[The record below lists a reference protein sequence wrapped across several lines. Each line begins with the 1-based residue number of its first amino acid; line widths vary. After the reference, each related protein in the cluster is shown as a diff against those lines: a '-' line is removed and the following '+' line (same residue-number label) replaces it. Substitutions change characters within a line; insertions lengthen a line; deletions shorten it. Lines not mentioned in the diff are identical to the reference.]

1 MPFCNGEVS
10 KVKLQTLTIINLTN
24 FLLNISLSWQ
34 MLADSV
40 VCVIKYTEAVMLLS
54 KCHLS
59 FPLWNLSITLFQL
72 LFSLLSLKYE

>member
-1 MPFCNGEVS
+1 MPFHNSEIS
-10 KVKLQTLTIINLTN
+10 KVKLQTLTIINFTN

-40 VCVIKYTEAVMLLS
+40 VCIIKYTEAVMLLH

-59 FPLWNLSITLFQL
+59 FRFGILVSDYYSFC
-72 LFSLLSLKYE
+72 SVSSA